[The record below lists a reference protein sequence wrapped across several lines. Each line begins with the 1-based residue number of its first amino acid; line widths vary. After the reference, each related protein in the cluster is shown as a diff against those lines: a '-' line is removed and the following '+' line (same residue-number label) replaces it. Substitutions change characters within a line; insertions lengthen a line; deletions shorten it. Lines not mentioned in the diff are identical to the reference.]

1 MPAIEDILEEANQLR
16 PVSDAGSK
24 VMVLLDDPECG
35 MSDLSDI
42 IQHEPALT
50 ANVLKLANSA
60 FFGLPGKIYDA
71 KQAIIYLGMR
81 QVIDLVLLVT
91 CSKSFEGAHEG
102 YGLERGELWKSAVSA
117 AIIAQ
122 DLSKIKGLK
131 ETGLIF
137 TAALMRDIGKV
148 VLNQY
153 VKSAMIQV
161 LDRVK
166 DKHVTF
172 REAERQVLG
181 FDHTQVGAMV
191 AKSWN
196 FPTSLQCIL
205 IYYHCPLE
213 AKGCY
218 LNASVVYLADALCR
232 RMEICTGVDDP
243 FYPEDGR
250 VARSL
255 GIDESAMQAVI
266 EEFGEKL
273 ERINELFRVE

>member
-1 MPAIEDILEEANQLR
+1 MPTIEDILEEVNQLR
-16 PVSDAGSK
+16 PVSDAGEK
-24 VMVLLDDPECG
+24 VMALLGDPECG
-35 MSDLSDI
+35 MSDLANI

-60 FFGLPGKIYDA
+60 FFGLPGKIYEA
-71 KQAIIYLGMR
+71 KQAVIYLGMR
-81 QVIDLVLLVT
+81 QVIDLVLLAT
-91 CSKSFEGAHEG
+91 CAKSFEGAHEG
-102 YGLERGELWKSAVSA
+102 YGLDKGELWKSAVSA
-117 AIIAQ
+117 AIIAN

-137 TAALMRDIGKV
+137 TGALMRDIGKV
-148 VLNQY
+148 ILNQY
-153 VKSAMIQV
+153 LRSAMIQV

-166 DKHVTF
+166 DKNVTF

-196 FPTSLQCIL
+196 FPKPLQCIL
-205 IYYHCPLE
+205 IYYHRPLE

-232 RMEICTGVDDP
+232 RMEIGKGIDDP

-255 GIDESAMQAVI
+255 GIDESTMQAVVD
-266 EEFGEKL
+266 EFAEKL
-273 ERINELFRVE
+273 ERVNELFQLE